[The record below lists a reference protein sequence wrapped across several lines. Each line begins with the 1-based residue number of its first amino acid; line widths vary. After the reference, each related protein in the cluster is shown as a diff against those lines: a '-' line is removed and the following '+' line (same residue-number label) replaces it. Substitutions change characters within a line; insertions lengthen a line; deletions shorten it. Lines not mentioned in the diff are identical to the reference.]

1 MGFKS
6 KNNQTSQS
14 NICKRFR
21 VRGLI
26 FDSEEDYQILKN
38 IDSNIKQTVIS
49 VNDGSIDLKD
59 VFNNVKT
66 FNVEESYFDTRE
78 ELDILFKNATDLL
91 CYEDTRFV
99 NEYKVCF
106 FDKINVIEYFDT
118 ENNSDD
124 F

>member
-49 VNDGSIDLKD
+49 VNNGSIDLKD

-78 ELDILFKNATDLL
+78 ELDNLFKNATDLL
-91 CYEDTRFV
+91 CYEGTRFV
-99 NEYKVCF
+99 NEYKVGCCF
-106 FDKINVIEYFDT
+106 FDKINVIKYFD
-118 ENNSDD
+118 SDIE
-124 F
+124 